1 MDLARLENKLLFCF
15 DAEIEKKLNEFNASF
30 NVQKAVS
37 ALGAVEQTGKEG
49 EDEACRFLIDKGHTI
64 LERNWRS
71 GHLEIDLITEAADGI
86 HFVEVKSRKTGED
99 ILPEESIGRNIRMQ
113 ESTTCTTNSE

>member
-15 DAEIEKKLNEFNASF
+15 DAEIEKKLNEFHASF

-49 EDEACRFLIDKGHTI
+49 EEKK
-64 LERNWRS
+64 E
-71 GHLEIDLITEAADGI
+71 
-86 HFVEVKSRKTGED
+86 
-99 ILPEESIGRNIRMQ
+99 
-113 ESTTCTTNSE
+113 

>member
-49 EDEACRFLIDKGHTI
+49 EEKK
-64 LERNWRS
+64 E
-71 GHLEIDLITEAADGI
+71 
-86 HFVEVKSRKTGED
+86 
-99 ILPEESIGRNIRMQ
+99 
-113 ESTTCTTNSE
+113 